1 MAKIVSYSEAAS
13 IGMHGM
19 VLVARAGETI
29 NVQKIADITGSS
41 RHHVAKVMQRLVKE
55 GFLLSNRGPSGGF
68 KLNIEPEN
76 ITLLQIYEA
85 IEGQVKVISCPHE
98 KLVCPFDKCIMG
110 TVVNKMTQTFR
121 DHLTANTL
129 ADLMD

>member
-68 KLNIEPEN
+68 KLNIEPQN

-121 DHLTANTL
+121 DHLTTNTL

>member
-19 VLVARAGETI
+19 VLVARAGETV

-55 GFLLSNRGPSGGF
+55 GFLSSNRGPSGGF

-76 ITLLQIYEA
+76 ITLLQIYES
-85 IEGQVKVISCPHE
+85 IEGSVKVINCPHE
-98 KLVCPFDKCIMG
+98 KQICPFEKCILG
-110 TVVNKMTQTFR
+110 TVVSKMTQTFR
-121 DHLTANTL
+121 DHLSSQSL
-129 ADLMD
+129 ADLLD

>member
-19 VLVARAGETI
+19 VLVARAGDTI
-29 NVQKIADITGSS
+29 NVQKIADATGSS

-55 GFLLSNRGPSGGF
+55 GFLSSNRGPSGGF
-68 KLNIEPEN
+68 KLNQEPVD

-85 IEGQVKVISCPHE
+85 IEGNVKVISCPHE
-98 KLVCPFDKCIMG
+98 KQVCPFDKCILG
-110 TVVNKMTQTFR
+110 TVVSEMTQTFR
-121 DHLTANTL
+121 EQLSTQTL
-129 ADLMD
+129 KDMME

>member
-29 NVQKIADITGSS
+29 NVQKIAEITGSS

-55 GFLLSNRGPSGGF
+55 GFLLSNRGPAGGF
-68 KLNIEPEN
+68 KLNMDAEN

-85 IEGQVKVISCPHE
+85 IEGHVKILNCPHE
-98 KLVCPFDKCIMG
+98 KQVCPFDKCILG
-110 TVVNKMTQTFR
+110 TVVTKMTQTFR
-121 DHLTANTL
+121 EHLSNQTL
-129 ADLMD
+129 ADLME

>member
-29 NVQKIADITGSS
+29 NVQKISEITGSS

-68 KLNIEPEN
+68 QLGIDPAKIS
-76 ITLLQIYEA
+76 LLEIYEA
-85 IEGQVKVISCPHE
+85 IEGQVKVLDCPHE
-98 KLVCPFDKCIMG
+98 KPICPFGKCILG
-110 TVVNKMTQTFR
+110 TVVSQMSQIFR
-121 DHLTANTL
+121 DHLSTHTL
-129 ADLMD
+129 ADLL

>member
-41 RHHVAKVMQRLVKE
+41 KHHVAKVMQRLVKE
-55 GFLLSNRGPSGGF
+55 GFLSSNRGPSGGF
-68 KLNIEPEN
+68 KLNIAPED
-76 ITLLQIYEA
+76 ISLLQIYEA
-85 IEGQVKVISCPHE
+85 IEGQVKVISCPHD
-98 KLVCPFDKCIMG
+98 KPICPFGKCIMG
-110 TVVNKMTQTFR
+110 TVVTEMTQTFS
-121 DHLTANTL
+121 DHLSKNTL
-129 ADLMD
+129 ADLLG

>member
-68 KLNIEPEN
+68 KLNIEPDN

-85 IEGQVKVISCPHE
+85 IEGKVKITNCPHE
-98 KLVCPFDKCIMG
+98 KQVCPFDKCILG
-110 TVVNKMTQTFR
+110 SVVSKMTQTFR
-121 DHLTANTL
+121 DHLMESTL
-129 ADLMD
+129 ASLME

>member
-29 NVQKIADITGSS
+29 NVQKIAEITGAS

-55 GFLLSNRGPSGGF
+55 GFLVSNRGPSGGF
-68 KLNIEPEN
+68 NLSMEPKN

-85 IEGQVKVISCPHE
+85 IEGQVKILECPHE
-98 KLVCPFDKCIMG
+98 KPICPFGKCILG
-110 TVVNKMTQTFR
+110 NVVMEMTQLFR
-121 DHLTANTL
+121 DHLKTNSL
-129 ADLMD
+129 QDLL

>member
-55 GFLLSNRGPSGGF
+55 GFLSSNRGPSGGF
-68 KLNIEPEN
+68 NLTLEPAN

-85 IEGQVKVISCPHE
+85 IEGQVKIISCPHE
-98 KLVCPFDKCIMG
+98 KQVCPFDKCILG
-110 TVVNKMTQTFR
+110 SVVSKMTQTFR
-121 DHLTANTL
+121 DHLLANTL
-129 ADLMD
+129 ADLME

>member
-19 VLVARAGETI
+19 VLVARSGDTI
-29 NVQKIADITGSS
+29 NVQKIADATGSS

-55 GFLLSNRGPSGGF
+55 GFLTSNRGPSGGF
-68 KLNIEPEN
+68 KLNQEPAD

-85 IEGQVKVISCPHE
+85 IEGHVKVISCPHE

-110 TVVNKMTQTFR
+110 TVVTEMTQTFR
-121 DHLTANTL
+121 DHLSTQTL
-129 ADLMD
+129 KDMME

>member
-29 NVQKIADITGSS
+29 NVQRIADITGSS

>member
-19 VLVARAGETI
+19 VLVARAGDTI
-29 NVQKIADITGSS
+29 NVQKIADATGSS

-68 KLNIEPEN
+68 KLNQEPVD

-85 IEGQVKVISCPHE
+85 IEGNVKVISCPHE
-98 KLVCPFDKCIMG
+98 KQVCPFDKCILG
-110 TVVNKMTQTFR
+110 TVVSEMTQTFR
-121 DHLTANTL
+121 DHLSTQTL
-129 ADLMD
+129 KDMME

>member
-55 GFLLSNRGPSGGF
+55 GFLSSNRGPSGGF
-68 KLNIEPEN
+68 NLIMEPKN

-98 KLVCPFDKCIMG
+98 KQVCPFDKCILG
-110 TVVNKMTQTFR
+110 TVVSKMTQTFR
-121 DHLTANTL
+121 DHLSTTSL
-129 ADLMD
+129 AELLA

>member
-29 NVQKIADITGSS
+29 NVQKIAEITGSS

-55 GFLLSNRGPSGGF
+55 GFLASNRGPSGGF

-76 ITLLQIYEA
+76 ITLLQIYES
-85 IEGQVKVISCPHE
+85 IEGNVKVIDCPHE
-98 KLVCPFDKCIMG
+98 KQVCPFDKCILG
-110 TVVNKMTQTFR
+110 TVVSKMTQTFR
-121 DHLTANTL
+121 DHLSTQTL
-129 ADLMD
+129 ADLMV

>member
-29 NVQKIADITGSS
+29 NVQKIAEITGSS

-55 GFLLSNRGPSGGF
+55 GFLSSNRGPSGGF
-68 KLNIEPEN
+68 KLNIEPAG
-76 ITLLQIYEA
+76 ITLLHIYEA
-85 IEGQVKVISCPHE
+85 IEGQVKVLSCPHE
-98 KLVCPFDKCIMG
+98 KQVCPFDKCILG
-110 TVVNKMTQTFR
+110 TVVSKMTQTFR
-121 DHLTANTL
+121 DHLSTQSL
-129 ADLMD
+129 ADLME